1 MLIAHSNEID
11 SDSEQKQDGSGFT
24 FRQSKRKNSKFGIIT
39 PECESFLK
47 QCFKYD
53 VKDRPYV
60 EQLISHEFITK
71 YIDAG
76 FSETQSRFKTNLN
89 YDSELRDSNF
99 SRQIRPMRKVMNN
112 YDGINGITGT
122 QIKRLSTHASKLGSG
137 SIFQPQNQSSLKE
150 TFSFRNFIKK
160 SSINSLPGTSTA
172 IGKNRIVETAK
183 IQLPKLHLAQIQS
196 EQELCDTRENNS
208 KPSISKQA
216 NYDLIR
222 KLNEEQ
228 YRMMADLLRDTTAQQ
243 NDRKNTQPDE
253 SPIIDRIAYGRYE
266 QDAFAFNTGDS
277 YAKNQNSGFDS
288 MNPSNLIS
296 PTDANTT
303 FKLRNTPLQIAAT
316 PVGTRNA
323 DIQGNDGIAAMEA
336 EQARFMEDLL
346 NGDRVIPEEDTS
358 RVQADDNIEYL
369 KAEQKKMM
377 ELLLVDVGGLSK
389 REGDE
394 HDNYENTRS
403 RINNIEDLEEEH
415 RKMMEDLMADVPGP
429 AQINDDPPKA
439 INIDPHS
446 DISILEESMD
456 NKTKPQQSFAKI
468 NDNMND
474 THLNE
479 LITEPC
485 KLKVASKTD
494 LDVGYRVLPASKTQV
509 KNNLGYTFR
518 NEKGDLHQVGMSED
532 SSISEEGEKRNK
544 QTLKYLNNK
553 IQKKKIK
560 NSLSQTP
567 EVSFH
572 AKAILDPNV
581 SHRDIYKI
589 MSSCNQ
595 SDDFI
600 DEKQNMSLDKLS
612 NPGSKIVSLIKK
624 RSLLKKDLFK
634 FGEKSSIKPTS
645 NLSQPIL
652 KPRIPIGFSPSGSPL
667 LNHTTGLTPM
677 FSDEFSI
684 KLKKPKQDFCGELY
698 SSSNSSDNQ

>member
-24 FRQSKRKNSKFGIIT
+24 FRQSKRKKSKFSIIT

-47 QCFKYD
+47 KCFKYD

-89 YDSELRDSNF
+89 YESELRDSNF
-99 SRQIRPMRKVMNN
+99 SRQIKPMSKVMNN
-112 YDGINGITGT
+112 YDGLNGITGT

-137 SIFQPQNQSSLKE
+137 SRIQPQNQSSLKE
-150 TFSFRNFIKK
+150 TFSPRNFIKK

-196 EQELCDTRENNS
+196 EQELCDTKENNS
-208 KPSISKQA
+208 KPSIRKQA

-228 YRMMADLLRDTTAQQ
+228 DRMMADLLRDTTAHQ

-277 YAKNQNSGFDS
+277 YANNQNSGFDS

-303 FKLRNTPLQIAAT
+303 FQLRNNPIQIMAT
-316 PVGTRNA
+316 PVGTRNG
-323 DIQGNDGIAAMEA
+323 DIQGNDGSAAVEA
-336 EQARFMEDLL
+336 EQARLMKDLL
-346 NGDRVIPEEDTS
+346 NDDHVIPEEDIAH
-358 RVQADDNIEYL
+358 VQAEANIEYL
-369 KAEQKKMM
+369 EAEQKKMM
-377 ELLLVDVGGLSK
+377 ELLLGDV
-389 REGDE
+389 GDE
-394 HDNYENTRS
+394 HDNYQNTGS

-429 AQINDDPPKA
+429 AQLNDNPRNS
-439 INIDPHS
+439 IHIDHHS
-446 DISILEESMD
+446 DISILEESMH
-456 NKTKPQQSFAKI
+456 NNIKPQQSFAKI

-474 THLNE
+474 TYLNE

-485 KLKVASKTD
+485 KLKVTSKTD
-494 LDVGYRVLPASKTQV
+494 LDVGYRELPASKTQV
-509 KNNLGYTFR
+509 KNNMGYKFR

-553 IQKKKIK
+553 IQKKKFK
-560 NSLSQTP
+560 NSVSQTP
-567 EVSFH
+567 EVSFNG
-572 AKAILDPNV
+572 KAILDPNV

-595 SDDFI
+595 SEDFI

-624 RSLLKKDLFK
+624 RSLLKKDSFK
-634 FGEKSSIKPTS
+634 FGEKSSIKPPP

-652 KPRIPIGFSPSGSPL
+652 KPQIPIGISPSGSPL
-667 LNHTTGLTPM
+667 PNHTTGLTPM
-677 FSDEFSI
+677 YSNKFSI
-684 KLKKPKQDFCGELY
+684 KLKKQKQDFSGELY
-698 SSSNSSDNQ
+698 SSSDSSDNQ